1 LAKNYIKNQINN
13 TLIIILFSKMSKI
26 KNQITEYNKLFCIG
40 VLPRIEGRYLSN
52 NTSQRYNE
60 ISFNSEREN
69 SIDDK

>member
-1 LAKNYIKNQINN
+1 
-13 TLIIILFSKMSKI
+13 MSKI